1 MDSEVS
7 TLIITNEGGVPL
19 YFMQNEEL
27 TQADDNEILISGF
40 VTAFSNFLSSVLLSE
55 KEIIQ
60 FAQLDYEGIID
71 KLESGYY
78 YTIIGKNLFKYSPL
92 IYDQF
97 FLFLDKFY
105 ANSLQN
111 SLGSNLDEESEKLK
125 QLISEIIESDS
136 NYELFVPKKTDKEPF
151 LWSAHAK
158 TIFPH
163 IDGTKNIKELS
174 VSSEIDEGE
183 TFAIL
188 KILEWQEAV
197 VLNIELRDYLIFGKT
212 GQAYT
217 LNESQQLRDIKEYF
231 PDALRV
237 LRTINGI
244 YSLGQLKKMLAEVD
258 VEMNLTILIEKRLI
272 KTISNE
278 QTLNILLYEYLK
290 LIYTS
295 FMEYFSEKEEL
306 LKELYLET
314 SISMANLIDLEH
326 FDLHCIIKV
335 NNTFYEMGYTFDGV
349 LANFI
354 QLIESIYNKLSSVST
369 QKTVQLFG
377 LVYSR
382 LIEKHGFTLERMDL
396 LTRLCPEKY
405 I

>member
-1 MDSEVS
+1 MDSEVN

-19 YFMQNEEL
+19 YFMQDKEL
-27 TQADDNEILISGF
+27 NQSDDNVILISGF

-97 FLFLDKFY
+97 FLFLDKYY
-105 ANSLQN
+105 AKSFQNSLQ
-111 SLGSNLDEESEKLK
+111 STLDDELENIQ
-125 QLISEIIESDS
+125 QLIREIIESDS
-136 NYELFVPKKTDKEPF
+136 NYELFVPKKNQIEPF
-151 LWSAHAK
+151 LWSSHAK
-158 TIFPH
+158 NIYSH

-174 VSSEIDEGE
+174 VSAEIDEGE

-188 KILEWQEAV
+188 KILEWQQAL
-197 VLNIELRDYLIFGKT
+197 VLNIELRDYLIFEKT
-212 GQAYT
+212 AQAYT
-217 LNESQQLRDIKEYF
+217 LTKSHQLRDIKEYF
-231 PDALRV
+231 PEALSVLRV
-237 LRTINGI
+237 INGI
-244 YSLGQLKKMLAEVD
+244 YSFGQLKEMLVEVD
-258 VEMNLTILIEKRLI
+258 VEMNLNILIEKKI
-272 KTISNE
+272 VKTISNE

-295 FMEYFSEKEEL
+295 FTQYFPEKEGIL
-306 LKELYLET
+306 NELYLET
-314 SISMANLIDLEH
+314 NISMATLIDLEH
-326 FDLHCIIKV
+326 FDLHYVTKV
-335 NNTFYEMGYTFDGV
+335 NNIFYELGYTFDEV

-354 QLIESIYNKLSSVST
+354 QLIESIHNKLSTVST
-369 QKTVQLFG
+369 QKTVQLFS

-396 LTRLCPEKY
+396 LTQLCPEKY